1 MYWVNMKVE
10 KDGKE
15 RKLMSF
21 DGDTIGVCNHGLK
34 VVLREVASL
43 QFMGDVLCGIPFLL
57 QESG

>member
-43 QFMGDVLCGIPFLL
+43 HYKNL
-57 QESG
+57 QKSG

>member
-1 MYWVNMKVE
+1 MGGDVLYWVNMKVE

-43 QFMGDVLCGIPFLL
+43 HYKNL
-57 QESG
+57 QKSG